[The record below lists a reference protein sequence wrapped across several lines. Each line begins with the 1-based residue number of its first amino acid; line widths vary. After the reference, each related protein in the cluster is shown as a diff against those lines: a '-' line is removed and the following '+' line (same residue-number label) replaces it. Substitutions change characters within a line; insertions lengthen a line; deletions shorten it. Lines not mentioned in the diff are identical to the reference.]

1 MNKKLVSVI
10 IPTHNRV
17 VSLKRAIESVLNQ
30 TRKPDEVIIVDD
42 LNDAT
47 TKELCEQFSADNVIY
62 ISNIE
67 GRGASASRNLG
78 ALKAK
83 SEFVAFLDDDDIWLP
98 EKLEQQC
105 ALIDKKNLDV
115 CFSQLLIKYEN
126 TDISYPTSAKNLPN
140 PKTEILMENYIGATI
155 SSVIRR
161 SVFLAVDGFDE
172 TIRAR
177 EEYDLWIKLIHA
189 NARVGV
195 VEEPLAVSYRSLEQ
209 RDRISLN
216 VDSYISAVEMLNSK
230 HEALVNKFLDT
241 AQKKLRK
248 KKQFDFIAAQA
259 VSIGLRKE
267 AVRYYLKSL
276 TVKPS
281 AKALIGFSI
290 SAISPKLLIKLR
302 EKLG

>member
-105 ALIDKKNLDV
+105 ALIDKKTWM
-115 CFSQLLIKYEN
+115 C
-126 TDISYPTSAKNLPN
+126 
-140 PKTEILMENYIGATI
+140 
-155 SSVIRR
+155 
-161 SVFLAVDGFDE
+161 VFLNF
-172 TIRAR
+172 
-177 EEYDLWIKLIHA
+177 
-189 NARVGV
+189 
-195 VEEPLAVSYRSLEQ
+195 
-209 RDRISLN
+209 
-216 VDSYISAVEMLNSK
+216 
-230 HEALVNKFLDT
+230 
-241 AQKKLRK
+241 
-248 KKQFDFIAAQA
+248 
-259 VSIGLRKE
+259 
-267 AVRYYLKSL
+267 
-276 TVKPS
+276 
-281 AKALIGFSI
+281 
-290 SAISPKLLIKLR
+290 
-302 EKLG
+302 